1 MKSIA
6 GIRMKSRS
14 VISSITL
21 EYSYFM
27 ITIVMCFS
35 PFMYFLSMNVVR
47 EKKQL
52 KVLMKTM
59 GLQDIAFWL
68 SWSLLYAA
76 YVMVLSCLLTALVV
90 QDSFY
95 LSSFPA
101 VLLLFFL
108 YGLACVSQV
117 LQPNFL
123 TM

>member
-1 MKSIA
+1 ML
-6 GIRMKSRS
+6 
-14 VISSITL
+14 TL
-21 EYSYFM
+21 NSFSYFM

-47 EKKQL
+47 EKKKL

-68 SWSLLYAA
+68 SWSLLYVV

-90 QDSFY
+90 WDAFY

-101 VLLLFFL
+101 VFLLFFL

-117 LQPNFL
+117 LKPNFL
-123 TM
+123 TT